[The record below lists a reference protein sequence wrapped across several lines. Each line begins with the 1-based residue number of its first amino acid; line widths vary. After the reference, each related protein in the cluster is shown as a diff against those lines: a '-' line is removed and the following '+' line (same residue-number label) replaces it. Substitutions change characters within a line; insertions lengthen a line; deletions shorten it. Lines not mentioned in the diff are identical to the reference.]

1 MGESVAATRH
11 ERKDST
17 DLSTRGAEILK
28 LDVPPNPADVGIFSA
43 AAVLVEAENL
53 IHAIVGQGSRPVE
66 KQAQRPSALVRTGRP
81 NQPRTV
87 TPYSSLIEHT
97 PLAG

>member
-43 AAVLVEAENL
+43 AAVLAEAENL
-53 IHAIVGQGSRPVE
+53 THAIVGQGSRPVE
-66 KQAQRPSALVRTGRP
+66 KQAQRPSALARAASH
-81 NQPRTV
+81 NQPRTDR
-87 TPYSSLIEHT
+87 PYSSLTAHT